1 MTLSRNI
8 ARYIYARPGRCLA
21 IMLALTLVFS
31 AGLYNFSMT
40 MDIDDMLPETQE
52 VEDLKL
58 IQEEFFNTEMASF
71 VTMEEPVFSPTY
83 FGEMADVIEV
93 WANDPEIVEAMVGG
107 PETAIVAIPLLITQY
122 DLMQD
127 GESRPTIDQMLQRMR
142 SYGSQEEIE
151 ALVEAYVGDTNIP
164 DLFKESLFL
173 LLPVEARDPGTVPTE
188 GAMFVELDGN
198 MTSDHLLDILLEMES
213 LSKKNTKDTEIY
225 MYADGALG
233 HYMTEA
239 EAAMEP
245 IFLVLIVIIFGV
257 LYYAFRRL
265 TDTGI
270 TMLSLLIAVLWQIG
284 MISWLGISLDLFQFM
299 VPLLLMGLGVDFSL
313 HLIINYR
320 EGLSKEGTDE
330 ERLEHAVNRVFKV
343 TVPALILATVTTM
356 VGFGSNMIFEF
367 AAIFKFGLGATLGI
381 LAVLMVNLFFVLP
394 WRVWTDRRKP
404 KNIASGAIKVERID
418 AEPSRAVRVGY
429 RSMSKASP
437 LLAVLVLLAIPGLI
451 IAPTLQGTYD
461 PRDEL
466 IEEQDLSIAATALM
480 EDFAMGTEE
489 MYVRVGEDWLSA
501 EAWQR
506 MYGSLE
512 ALEGSEFVSKIDGH
526 MVQFWASPFLPAY
539 AALDPT
545 IAPLW
550 ANVTEDGETV
560 SPQATRADLRVLLD
574 TMYASFPEF
583 SRYVSKE
590 DGEFTA
596 MLVTIP
602 TKTSWGKDGLVLRED
617 TDAAFSPSFED
628 YQATGIALIWGIAFD
643 QMTVY
648 MIQSI
653 IIVVVFAFAFL
664 IAYNSFKRKDPILGI
679 ITGIPPIFVL
689 GWLFLTMYL
698 ASIPLNLMTSMVG
711 AIVIGLSIDYPI
723 HIVNRWVY
731 ESEQGK
737 SLRAVYNITLGS
749 TGREVVFSGIT
760 TLLALGTFF
769 LLPMEAMR
777 TFGLM
782 MFIAIFYSTVG
793 ALVLTPLMLR
803 YWGPK
808 EAKEQAASMG
818 NGDEEGMRAP
828 GLEPGF

>member
-1 MTLSRNI
+1 VTLSRSI
-8 ARYIYARPGRCLA
+8 ARSIYARPGRYLV
-21 IMLALTLVFS
+21 IVLALTLVFS

-52 VEDLKL
+52 VEDLKQ

-71 VTMEEPVFSPTY
+71 VTKGEPVFSPIY
-83 FGEMADVIEV
+83 FGEMADVIEA
-93 WANDPEIVEAMVGG
+93 WADDPEIVEVMIGG
-107 PETAIVAIPLLITQY
+107 PETAIVAIPMLISQY
-122 DLMQD
+122 DLMQE
-127 GESRPTIDQMLQRMR
+127 GNPQPTLDQMLQRMR
-142 SYGSQEEIE
+142 SYGTQEEIE
-151 ALVEAYVGDTNIP
+151 ALVEAYVNDPNIP
-164 DLFKESLFL
+164 DLFKQSLLL
-173 LLPVEARDPGTVPTE
+173 LLPVDNRDLGIVPTE

-198 MTSDHLLDILLEMES
+198 MTSDHLLDVLLEMES
-213 LSKKNTKDTEIY
+213 LSKKHTKETEIY
-225 MYADGALG
+225 MFANGALG

-245 IFLVLIVIIFGV
+245 IFLVLIIIIFGV

-320 EGLSKEGTDE
+320 EGLSEKGTNE
-330 ERLEHAVNRVFKV
+330 EKLERAVNRVFKV
-343 TVPALILATVTTM
+343 TVPALLLATVTTM

-418 AEPSRAVRVGY
+418 AEPSKAVRAGY
-429 RSMSKASP
+429 RSLSPSKASV

-461 PRDEL
+461 LRDEL
-466 IEEQDLSIAATALM
+466 IEDQDLSIAATALM

-489 MYVRVGEDWLSA
+489 MYIRVGEDWLSA

-506 MYGSLE
+506 MYESLDV
-512 ALEGSEFVSKIDGH
+512 LEGSEYVSKIDDQ
-526 MVQFWASPFLPAY
+526 MVQFWASPLLPAY
-539 AALDPT
+539 AALDPAL
-545 IAPLW
+545 APLW

-560 SPQATRADLRVLLD
+560 SPQAARADLELLLD
-574 TMYASFPEF
+574 AMYSSYPEF
-583 SRYVSKE
+583 SRYVYQE
-590 DGEFTA
+590 NGEYTA

-602 TKTSWGKDGLVLRED
+602 TKTSWGKDGLALKED

-628 YQATGIALIWGIAFD
+628 YQATGMALIWGIAFD
-643 QMTVY
+643 QMTIY

-653 IIVVVFAFAFL
+653 IIVVVFAFGFL
-664 IAYNSFKRKDPILGI
+664 IAYNSIKRKDPILGI

-689 GWLFLTMYL
+689 GWMFLTMYL

-731 ESEQGK
+731 ETEQGNT
-737 SLRAVYNITLGS
+737 LRTVYNITIGS

-782 MFIAIFYSTVG
+782 MFIAIFYSILG
-793 ALVLTPLMLR
+793 ALLLTPLMLR
-803 YWGPK
+803 FWGPK
-808 EAKEQAASMG
+808 ESKEQAT
-818 NGDEEGMRAP
+818 
-828 GLEPGF
+828 

>member
-8 ARYIYARPGRCLA
+8 ARYIYKRPGRCLA
-21 IMLALTLVFS
+21 IMLALTMVFS

-52 VEDLKL
+52 VEDLKQ
-58 IQEEFFNTEMASF
+58 IQEEFFNTELASF
-71 VTMEEPVFSPTY
+71 VTMEEPVLSPTY
-83 FGEMADVIEV
+83 FGEMADVIEAWV
-93 WANDPEIVEAMVGG
+93 EDPEIVEAMVGG

-122 DLMQD
+122 DLMQQ
-127 GESRPTIDQMLQRMR
+127 GNPQPTIDQLLQRMR
-142 SYGSQEEIE
+142 SYETQNEIE
-151 ALVEAYVGDTNIP
+151 VLVEAYINDPYIP
-164 DLFKESLFL
+164 DLFKQSLLL
-173 LLPVEARDPGTVPTE
+173 LLPVDTRDLDTVPTE

-198 MTSDHLLDILLEMES
+198 MTSDHLLDVLLEMES
-213 LSKKNTKDTEIY
+213 LSKENTKDTKIY
-225 MYADGALG
+225 MYAAGALG

-245 IFLVLIVIIFGV
+245 IFLVLIIVIFGV
-257 LYYAFRRL
+257 LFYAFRRL

-320 EGLSKEGTDE
+320 EGLSKDGTDE
-330 ERLEHAVNRVFKV
+330 ERLQRAVDRVFRV
-343 TVPALILATVTTM
+343 TVPALLLATVTTM

-381 LAVLMVNLFFVLP
+381 FAVLMVNLFFVLP
-394 WRVWTDRRKP
+394 WRVWTDRRRP
-404 KNIASGAIKVERID
+404 KNIASGAIQVERID
-418 AEPSRAVRVGY
+418 AEPSRAVRAGY
-429 RSMSKASP
+429 RSISKASP
-437 LLAVLVLLAIPGLI
+437 LLAVLVLLAVPGLI

-466 IEEQDLSIAATALM
+466 IEDQDLSIAATALM

-489 MYVRVGEDWLSA
+489 MYLRVGEDWLSA

-506 MYGSLE
+506 LYGSLDD
-512 ALEGSEFVSKIDGH
+512 LEGSDHVSKIDGH
-526 MVQFWASPFLPAY
+526 MLQFWASPFLPAY

-550 ANVTEDGETV
+550 ANVTQDGETV
-560 SPQATRADLRVLLD
+560 SPQATRADLQILLD
-574 TMYASFPEF
+574 AMYSSYPEF
-583 SRYVSKE
+583 SRYVYRE
-590 DGEFTA
+590 DGEYTA

-602 TKTSWGKDGLVLRED
+602 TKTSWGKDGLALSED
-617 TDAAFSPSFED
+617 VDAALSPSFED
-628 YQATGIALIWGIAFD
+628 YQATGMALIWGIAFD
-643 QMTVY
+643 QMTLF

-653 IIVVVFAFAFL
+653 IIVVVFAFGFL
-664 IAYNSFKRKDPILGI
+664 IAYNSIKRKDPILGI

-689 GWLFLTMYL
+689 GWMFLTMYL
-698 ASIPLNLMTSMVG
+698 ANIPLNMMTSMVG

-731 ESEQGK
+731 ETEQGK
-737 SLRAVYNITLGS
+737 TLRAVYNITLGS

-777 TFGLM
+777 MFGLV
-782 MFIAIFYSTVG
+782 MFIAIFYSIMG

-803 YWGPK
+803 YWGPR
-808 EAKEQAASMG
+808 EAKEG
-818 NGDEEGMRAP
+818 PEGADQ
-828 GLEPGF
+828 G